1 MIVVSDD
8 NVSISN
14 VTFSL
19 VAVIFVMNGI
29 FVILNMAIGLFIE
42 DRETVLPINLKSRE
56 INE

>member
-14 VTFSL
+14 VTFIL

-29 FVILNMAIGLFIE
+29 FVILNMAIGLLIE